1 MVVEVAGPLAEEE
14 GEGEGEGVVPAC
26 LDLKYLQKM
35 SELHLFAER
44 ASA

>member
-1 MVVEVAGPLAEEE
+1 MVVEVAGPLAEE
-14 GEGEGEGVVPAC
+14 EGEGEGVVPAC